1 MKNSNIWRKTGC
13 VLTVMKVGVQI
24 VVMGMI
30 VAADKVLSLVK
41 REKVKK

>member
-1 MKNSNIWRKTGC
+1 MKNSNVWRKAGC

-24 VVMGMI
+24 AGMGMI
-30 VAADKVLSLVK
+30 VVADKVLSLVK